1 MVFHFQ
7 HHRAVS
13 ELCDCRYLC
22 STAWF
27 SGISLSW
34 GQVSRRNPAFR
45 IPYVSILLSSRQKV
59 IPKTNSEGCLFFF
72 VQPELQQRVW
82 VVCVCLL
89 SVSDTGQRSLQA
101 VFLSPAAVDPQS
113 GQRILSAVM
122 PQLLSDSVSSRLLVL
137 NGLERMEVGG
147 GGRNICNFDTAAV
160 VELGFYALCLR
171 QAMVPFCKFSDAK
184 RNTQKT
190 HLSYCKCKML

>member
-59 IPKTNSEGCLFFF
+59 IPKTSSEGCMFFLCSLSCSS
-72 VQPELQQRVW
+72 VSGW
-82 VVCVCLL
+82 CVCVCCL
-89 SVSDTGQRSLQA
+89 SLTQDSSLSKPSFCLQ
-101 VFLSPAAVDPQS
+101 Q
-113 GQRILSAVM
+113 QWILSLGRGSCL
-122 PQLLSDSVSSRLLVL
+122 QWCLS
-137 NGLERMEVGG
+137 
-147 GGRNICNFDTAAV
+147 CFQTAS
-160 VELGFYALCLR
+160 ALAFWFLMVWRGWKWEEGAEIFAILTR
-171 QAMVPFCKFSDAK
+171 Q
-184 RNTQKT
+184 QW
-190 HLSYCKCKML
+190 

>member
-1 MVFHFQ
+1 MFP
-7 HHRAVS
+7 S
-13 ELCDCRYLC
+13 C
-22 STAWF
+22 SVPDKKSF
-27 SGISLSW
+27 
-34 GQVSRRNPAFR
+34 P
-45 IPYVSILLSSRQKV
+45 RQ
-59 IPKTNSEGCLFFF
+59 TLRDACFFF

-89 SVSDTGQRSLQA
+89 SVSDTGQQSLQA

-171 QAMVPFCKFSDAK
+171 QAMVPFCKFSEISLSE
-184 RNTQKT
+184 NTSFLLQV
-190 HLSYCKCKML
+190 